1 MADRKKGMEIGMA
14 EYANIIVD
22 IYQGK
27 LDKTFQYRVPE
38 RLKSTI
44 AVGMLVAVPFGS
56 RKMQGYVI
64 ELTDVCEYEEDKI
77 KEILSIVKGGVL
89 IESQMIA
96 LAGWMRENYGG
107 TMNHALKTVLP
118 VKEKKKA
125 KEQKT
130 IRLALHPVEAKNG
143 KGKTSCGIVRTAGV
157 RVGDGNAADVC
168 FRVRDSCD
176 GGSRYCKSGE

>member
-38 RLKSTI
+38 RLRSTI

-118 VKEKKKA
+118 VK
-125 KEQKT
+125 
-130 IRLALHPVEAKNG
+130 
-143 KGKTSCGIVRTAGV
+143 
-157 RVGDGNAADVC
+157 
-168 FRVRDSCD
+168 
-176 GGSRYCKSGE
+176 

>member
-125 KEQKT
+125 KEQGAREPRTFIKKQYKSREKRT
-130 IRLALHPVEAKNG
+130 LIAGILLLLGIRSEE
-143 KGKTSCGIVRTAGV
+143 R
-157 RVGDGNAADVC
+157 RVGKEC
-168 FRVRDSCD
+168 RSLW
-176 GGSRYCKSGE
+176 SPYH

>member
-38 RLKSTI
+38 RLRSTI

-77 KEILSIVKGGVL
+77 KEIL
-89 IESQMIA
+89 
-96 LAGWMRENYGG
+96 
-107 TMNHALKTVLP
+107 
-118 VKEKKKA
+118 
-125 KEQKT
+125 
-130 IRLALHPVEAKNG
+130 RL
-143 KGKTSCGIVRTAGV
+143 
-157 RVGDGNAADVC
+157 
-168 FRVRDSCD
+168 
-176 GGSRYCKSGE
+176 

>member
-1 MADRKKGMEIGMA
+1 
-14 EYANIIVD
+14 
-22 IYQGK
+22 
-27 LDKTFQYRVPE
+27 
-38 RLKSTI
+38 
-44 AVGMLVAVPFGS
+44 
-56 RKMQGYVI
+56 MQGYVI

-125 KEQKT
+125 KRTENDKT
-130 IRLALHPVEAKNG
+130 CTASGRSEKMSLRNARESIKTARA
-143 KGKTSCGIVRTAGV
+143 KTSCGIVRTAGV

>member
-1 MADRKKGMEIGMA
+1 MA

-44 AVGMLVAVPFGS
+44 AVGMLVTVPFGS

-118 VKEKKKA
+118 VKEKKSILWRCVQSVPLRKM
-125 KEQKT
+125 T
-130 IRLALHPVEAKNG
+130 V
-143 KGKTSCGIVRTAGV
+143 
-157 RVGDGNAADVC
+157 
-168 FRVRDSCD
+168 
-176 GGSRYCKSGE
+176 